1 MQKTTGVPLRERNRL
16 DTWSLI
22 HDQASGMALEIG
34 LHKTTVEAIADAAG
48 ISKRTFFNYF
58 PTKEDAVL
66 GSQPPTLPDEAV
78 TAFRADGEGDLFT
91 RTVRLMGAVIRS
103 MFPAASQT
111 MRRQELKRQ
120 YPELDRTIM
129 GHLTAS
135 ESLVEAILLDR
146 FEEADPLLARAG
158 ISGGR
163 EGAQAL
169 LMLTSTAMRFAFKRD
184 PSAFSADDS
193 KAINDAIETFREV
206 IKSTL

>member
-1 MQKTTGVPLRERNRL
+1 MRERNRL
-16 DTWSLI
+16 ETWSLI
-22 HDQASGMALEIG
+22 HDQASGMALDVG

-48 ISKRTFFNYF
+48 VSKRTFFNYF

-66 GSQPPTLPDEAV
+66 GTQPPTLPDEAV
-78 TAFRADGEGDLFT
+78 AAFRADGDGDLFA

-103 MFPAASQT
+103 MFPAASQAV
-111 MRRQELKRQ
+111 RRKELKRR
-120 YPELDRTIM
+120 YPELDRVIM

-135 ESLVEAILLDR
+135 ELLVESILLDR
-146 FEEADPLLARAG
+146 YEEADPLLAQAG

-184 PSAFSADDS
+184 PSVFSADDHQT
-193 KAINDAIETFREV
+193 INDAIETFREV